1 MGYAEDKEWDKH
13 KNEKHRPE
21 ALPRDKRIKIELGLS
36 AIILGFVFTILYF
49 F

>member
-13 KNEKHRPE
+13 RDERHRPKPLTRE
-21 ALPRDKRIKIELGLS
+21 QKIKVYGGLGILSMAFFLALLI
-36 AIILGFVFTILYF
+36 F